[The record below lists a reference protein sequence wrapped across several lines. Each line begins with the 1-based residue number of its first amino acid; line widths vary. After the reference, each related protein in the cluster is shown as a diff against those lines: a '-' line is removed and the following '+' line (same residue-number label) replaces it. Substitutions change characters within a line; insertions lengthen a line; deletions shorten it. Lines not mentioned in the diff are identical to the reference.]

1 MSKLLGVSGGMHQRE
16 VFGILTH
23 LSWVSKSF
31 RRDIGQILTWK
42 VFSIYNVCTMYVFM
56 KNLIFENGG
65 NWCGSVPET
74 IEFLNLKTLA
84 FD

>member
-1 MSKLLGVSGGMHQRE
+1 
-16 VFGILTH
+16 
-23 LSWVSKSF
+23 
-31 RRDIGQILTWK
+31 
-42 VFSIYNVCTMYVFM
+42 MYVFM

-65 NWCGSVPET
+65 NRCGSVPET